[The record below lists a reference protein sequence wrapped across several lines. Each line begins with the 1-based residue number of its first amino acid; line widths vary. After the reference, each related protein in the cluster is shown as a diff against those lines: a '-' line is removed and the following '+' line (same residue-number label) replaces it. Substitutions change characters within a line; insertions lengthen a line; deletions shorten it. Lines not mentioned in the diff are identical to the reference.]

1 MTPVPETTTL
11 DAICIS
17 DGLRVPDDLVVH
29 GVYHSAINLVARDGA
44 LVTLA
49 HAGVGGLP
57 SGILVRDH
65 RAETVDFLSF
75 DIHAG
80 MRAALTETRCVI
92 GSVGAG
98 LDVSLVGVPTWS
110 SRIAAMDPAPWRARR
125 SRAGDLVRAATVP
138 GGITSVAAGPPAMRA
153 LARAIQARDPVRTTT
168 AVRPLIGLGPGLTP
182 SGDDVLTGAWATLHA
197 IGHPCAASLAAAL
210 GDVDSRTT
218 VVAAAMLRH
227 AAKGEV
233 AERIHELLAA
243 LLAPA
248 EVRGRLEAAVA
259 QTVAWGATS
268 GSDLLAGVLLAL
280 DASTLATAD
289 AADPA
294 AA

>member
-11 DAICIS
+11 DATCIS

-29 GVYHSAINLVARDGA
+29 GVYRSAVNFVASDRA

-49 HAGVGGLP
+49 HASVGGLP
-57 SGILVRDH
+57 SGILVRDPRDDALDF
-65 RAETVDFLSF
+65 RAF
-75 DIHAG
+75 DLHPG
-80 MRAALTETRCVI
+80 MPAMLTATRCTI
-92 GSVGAG
+92 GPVRVA
-98 LDVSLVGVPTWS
+98 LEVSLVGVPTWS
-110 SRIAAMDPAPWRARR
+110 PRIAGMDAAPWRARR
-125 SRAGDLVRAATVP
+125 SWAAGLVRAASVA
-138 GGITSVAAGPPAMRA
+138 GGITSVAAGPPAMRT
-153 LARAIQARDPVRTTT
+153 LASAIQARDPLRTTT
-168 AVRPLIGLGPGLTP
+168 AARPLIGLGPGLTP

-197 IGHPCAASLAAAL
+197 IGHPCAGSLAAAL

-227 AAKGEV
+227 VARGEV

-243 LLAPA
+243 VLAPA

-280 DASTLATAD
+280 DATLD
-289 AADPA
+289 ESRWA